1 MVRVHHLLFLVLL
14 QVINITSNYSFTNN
28 VISLFVE
35 SESPQEDNSQ
45 TCAGD
50 DDSHCDQ
57 TGTAASSV
65 EEGIESPWQFMRAFT
80 HLGSSW
86 NEVIQEYISVIKG
99 ADGVDLQGDI
109 FAPDMDEG
117 LIALQTMV
125 REVATAKTDE
135 DWSFN
140 LAPLNDFGK
149 TIDDVL
155 LAFLRW
161 SVIDAHSSHVDNS
174 CQLIG
179 GVNYYPFAEAAS
191 VTAEEK
197 AVNVSKAFR
206 RLTSYVHWMRTVSAD
221 LIDPPVTY
229 ESISPSLSIFAV
241 HVTHDSCN
249 RLVWW
254 INLGKT
260 NLAAL
265 KSHSPRETTRM
276 FVWIAH
282 LLFLDEKAQTKGFI
296 VVDDMAE
303 IGFWSYMTM
312 LPMQV
317 GISLDRFLISVCPLK
332 AKNVVMMHRP
342 KWMEIAYGLLS
353 WFMTAKM
360 KSRVTMVSTGEE
372 IEILTKLVGGAEFIP
387 QDYENFH
394 GESVSD
400 VIAKHRNQ

>member
-1 MVRVHHLLFLVLL
+1 MVRLHHLLFLVLL
-14 QVINITSNYSFTNN
+14 QVNNTSNYSFTN
-28 VISLFVE
+28 VISLFVA
-35 SESPQEDNSQ
+35 SESQQEDNSQ
-45 TCAGD
+45 TCAD

-57 TGTAASSV
+57 TGTASSV
-65 EEGIESPWQFMRAFT
+65 EEGIESPWQFMRAFS

-86 NEVIQEYISVIKG
+86 NEVIQEYVSVIKG

-125 REVATAKTDE
+125 RDVAIAKVDE
-135 DWSFN
+135 DWSFS
-140 LAPLNDFGK
+140 LAPLNGFGK

-179 GVNYYPFAEAAS
+179 GVNYYPFAASS

-197 AVNVSKAFR
+197 TVNVSKAFR
-206 RLTSYVHWMRTVSAD
+206 RLTSYVHWMRAVSSD

-241 HVTHDSCN
+241 HVTHDSCD

-260 NLAAL
+260 DLAAL

-282 LLFLDEKAQTKGFI
+282 LLFLDDKAQTKGFI

-332 AKNVVMMHRP
+332 AKNDVMMHRP

-372 IEILTKLVGGAEFIP
+372 IKTLTKLVGGVEFIP
-387 QDYENFH
+387 QDYDHFH

-400 VIAKHRNQ
+400 IITKHGNQ